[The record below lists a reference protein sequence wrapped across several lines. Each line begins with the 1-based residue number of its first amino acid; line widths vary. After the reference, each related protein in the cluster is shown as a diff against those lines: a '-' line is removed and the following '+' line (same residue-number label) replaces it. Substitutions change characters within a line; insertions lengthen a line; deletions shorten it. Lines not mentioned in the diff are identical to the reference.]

1 MNFYANLECK
11 PALNINCTATQMLW
25 RLIEKSFRPGAGR
38 IHFVYLTL
46 PPLSPYLCCG
56 FGKLAA
62 TNQGARGEGIDL
74 RSVTWA
80 VEILGV
86 LLLLKRRSEK
96 QWRRRT
102 TANNERRQQTT
113 INNYRRRTSDGFT
126 FERRGRGGLILSINR
141 RGKQQT
147 ARLCTL
153 S

>member
-102 TANNERRQQTT
+102 TANNERRRQQTT
-113 INNYRRRTSDGFT
+113 INDNYRRRTRDGFT
-126 FERRGRGGLILSINR
+126 FERRAGGLNTFHQPS
-141 RGKQQT
+141 GKT
-147 ARLCTL
+147 TNCKIVHT
-153 S
+153 